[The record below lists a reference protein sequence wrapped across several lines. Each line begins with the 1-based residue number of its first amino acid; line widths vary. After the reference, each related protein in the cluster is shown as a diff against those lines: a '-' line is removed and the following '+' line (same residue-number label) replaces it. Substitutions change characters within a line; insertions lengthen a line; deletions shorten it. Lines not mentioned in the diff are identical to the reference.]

1 MNPDNIPSSDEIFRT
16 SIPNKNDVLCGRGG
30 TINSHQGNE
39 QYRSI
44 VESKKR
50 VYLTARFKRE
60 KRLIATSIVDQIRK
74 MDPPGRFLQ
83 KDADTQTWFDIGEE
97 KAREKTS
104 QALRENS
111 KDVRI
116 QMENEYYEAKRQQAR
131 QVALDAG
138 EDPDEAVKGMP
149 MPATSIANAQR
160 EKQKDLEEQQQ
171 KLAHQ
176 QQQIA
181 RQQHQLAQQQQQL
194 AQQTL
199 SQQQWNPTGQ
209 PQSQQQNRP
218 QVPQTQHQ
226 MMHGQHIPHQW
237 TSYNT
242 QGPSQLNIQQPP
254 SQGAGATAHHGSF
267 YHHPAQQ
274 NPHPQPNQ
282 QYSYDQMF
290 GGSVPSSQ
298 KQMMPPP
305 PQQQYQHQQQQ
316 QQQQQQYGS
325 TAHPEQQPRIPSPQH
340 GIAESSRGQQQMM
353 PPPQS
358 RAPPP
363 QDPLAQQHSM
373 FHSGSYVTSQ
383 PMAPP
388 MSFAEAGVR
397 HVQFQA
403 PPGPGQAH
411 PESTEFGGGI
421 PLLIKP
427 KKRYRSRK
435 LPPATSTDSNLPSPS
450 PVRGF
455 RPPQRTSEGDLS
467 PDESVASA
475 NRSLMSGLTTAK
487 TADSLSYYLQAME
500 DEISGDVG
508 QEVELVSHGPMAKE
522 SSSNALPPAR
532 SPKSSRRRHA
542 KSRSR
547 VPSNSGKVQV
557 DWSAA
562 AANEGSMMAPSP
574 LSSPPSRSPPPKYA
588 ESQKYP
594 FSPEH
599 SLDLEKMS
607 LTGTENI
614 SQAGESIGG
623 ASLLNVFNDNPLSP
637 LKPLNHAAMSIGD
650 ASLPMPSLGL
660 SNMGDQDSM
669 MGISVMLDSV
679 TRGMAQHADGEGS
692 IFGASAMSVDSGRMS
707 RNSGSRSSSTNDRS
721 TSSNRSSS
729 PASFSKTD
737 QGNKHYNPGGEAGSS
752 QGQLHCK
759 E

>member
-1 MNPDNIPSSDEIFRT
+1 MNPDNISSSDEIYRT
-16 SIPNKNDVLCGRGG
+16 SAPNKNDVLCGRGG
-30 TINSHQGNE
+30 TINSHHGNE

-83 KDADTQTWFDIGEE
+83 KDADSQTWFDIGEE

-131 QVALDAG
+131 QVAIAAG

-160 EKQKDLEEQQQ
+160 EKQKHLEEQQQ
-171 KLAHQ
+171 QLAQQ

-181 RQQHQLAQQQQQL
+181 RQQQHLAQQQQQL
-194 AQQTL
+194 AQQQL
-199 SQQQWNPTGQ
+199 AQQQWNPTGQ
-209 PQSQQQNRP
+209 PQLQQQNH
-218 QVPQTQHQ
+218 VPQSQHQ
-226 MMHGQHIPHQW
+226 IMTGQHSIPHQW
-237 TSYNT
+237 NYTTRGHSDL
-242 QGPSQLNIQQPP
+242 SLQQPP
-254 SQGAGATAHHGSF
+254 TQAVTAHHGSF
-267 YHHPAQQ
+267 YHHPSQQ
-274 NPHPQPNQ
+274 NLHPQPNQ
-282 QYSYDQMF
+282 QYSYDHMY
-290 GGSVPSSQ
+290 GGPAPSSQ
-298 KQMMPPP
+298 NQMMPPP
-305 PQQQYQHQQQQ
+305 PQQ
-316 QQQQQQYGS
+316 
-325 TAHPEQQPRIPSPQH
+325 PRLSSPQDSIAPSP
-340 GIAESSRGQQQMM
+340 GQQQMM

-363 QDPLAQQHSM
+363 QDPLAQEQSM
-373 FHSGSYVTSQ
+373 FRGGSYPNSQ

-388 MSFAEAGVR
+388 VSAAEAGVR
-397 HVQFQA
+397 HVQFQHPA
-403 PPGPGQAH
+403 LAGQGQAV
-411 PESTEFGGGI
+411 GGGI

-427 KKRYRSRK
+427 KKRNRSRN
-435 LPPATSTDSNLPSPS
+435 LPPASSTDTNYAS
-450 PVRGF
+450 PVSGF
-455 RPPQRTSEGDLS
+455 PPPRSAGESELS

-475 NRSLMSGLTTAK
+475 NRSLMSGLMTTK
-487 TADSLSYYLQAME
+487 TGDSLSYYLQAME

-508 QEVELVSHGPMAKE
+508 QEVELVCHGPVTKE
-522 SSSNALPPAR
+522 STYNGLPPAR
-532 SPKSSRRRHA
+532 SPKSSRRRHN
-542 KSRSR
+542 KSRNHR
-547 VPSNSGKVQV
+547 VPSNSGKIQV

-562 AANEGSMMAPSP
+562 ASAEGSIAGSGP
-574 LSSPPSRSPPPKYA
+574 LSSPPSRSPQQQ
-588 ESQKYP
+588 SYP

-614 SQAGESIGG
+614 SQADESIGG

-637 LKPLNHAAMSIGD
+637 LKPLNHTTMSIGD
-650 ASLPMPSLGL
+650 GGIPVPSLGL
-660 SNMGDQDSM
+660 SNIGDQDSM
-669 MGISVMLDSV
+669 MGISLMLDSSV
-679 TRGMAQHADGEGS
+679 KGMAQHADDQGS
-692 IFGASAMSVDSGRMS
+692 VMGASAMSVDSGKMS
-707 RNSGSRSSSTNDRS
+707 RTSGSKSSSTNDPS
-721 TSSNRSSS
+721 ASSNRSSS

-737 QGNKHYNPGGEAGSS
+737 QVDKQYNPGEAGHS
-752 QGQLHCK
+752 QGQLYCK